1 MSASIDEH
9 GQHPEPHVPS
19 LTDAPEELDFT
30 FTESG
35 DARRARLSSG
45 ALIGVVGVV
54 LGVLFF
60 TTDGVANFALSD
72 AFAEVQLPTISVP
85 GAPFVALSAVLCVL
99 AAAGFLSGKLR
110 GRQPMIAG
118 LIAGLA
124 VVIGFLTW
132 AAAGKDLPFPVANQ
146 LAGTVFTATPLI
158 LGALCG
164 VVGERAGVVNVAIE
178 GQLLTAAF
186 AAALTGSITKSI
198 WAALFAAVLAGVLM
212 ASVLALFA
220 IKYLVDQVVLGVVI
234 NLLASGLTGFLFDQ
248 LVQPNSRALNS
259 APVMQSIPIPL
270 LSDIPLL
277 GPVLF
282 NQTVL
287 VYLAVVSIV
296 VVWWL
301 LYRTRWG
308 LRVRAVGEH
317 PKAADTVGISVKA
330 VRWQAVLVGGVFS
343 GLGGAF
349 FTVGSI
355 GGFSKEVTVGNGFIA
370 LAAVIMGRWH
380 PVLAATMAL
389 FFGFVVQM
397 ASQLQTLNTPVP
409 SQFLLMLPY
418 IATIIAVAGLIGR
431 TRAPAADGVPYT
443 K

>member
-1 MSASIDEH
+1 MSTVHDA
-9 GQHPEPHVPS
+9 HVS
-19 LTDAPEELDFT
+19 GLSDAPEQLDFT
-30 FTESG
+30 VVESR
-35 DARRARLSSG
+35 DARRARLSTG
-45 ALIGVVGVV
+45 ALIGVVGLV
-54 LGVLFF
+54 LAVLVFS
-60 TTDGVANFALSD
+60 TRGVARFALSD
-72 AFAEVQLPTISVP
+72 AFADVQLPTVELP
-85 GAPFVALSAVLCVL
+85 GAPVVALCAVLCLL
-99 AAAGFLSGKLR
+99 AAGGLLSGRLP
-110 GRQPMIAG
+110 GRWPMLAG
-118 LIAGLA
+118 VVAGLA
-124 VVIGFLTW
+124 VTLGFLTW

-178 GQLLTAAF
+178 GQFLTAAF
-186 AAALTGSITKSI
+186 AAALVGSVTKSI
-198 WAALFAAVLAGVLM
+198 PAALFAAVLAGVLM
-212 ASVLALFA
+212 ASVLAVFA

-234 NLLASGLTGFLFDQ
+234 NLLASGITGFLFDQ

-259 APVMQSIPIPL
+259 APTMDPIRIPL
-270 LSDIPLL
+270 LEDLPLI

-282 NQTVL
+282 QQTIL
-287 VYLAVVSIV
+287 VYLAIVSV
-296 VVWWL
+296 ALVWFVL
-301 LYRTRWG
+301 FRTRWG

-317 PKAADTVGISVKA
+317 PEAADTVGISVKR
-330 VRWQAVLVGGVFS
+330 VRWQAVLVAGIFS

-349 FTVGSI
+349 FTVGSVGI
-355 GGFSKEVTVGNGFIA
+355 FSKDLTVGNGFIA

-380 PVLAATMAL
+380 PVLAAAMAL

-418 IATIIAVAGLIGR
+418 VATIIAVAGLIGR
-431 TRAPAADGVPYT
+431 TRAPAADGLPYT

>member
-1 MSASIDEH
+1 MSTATH
-9 GQHPEPHVPS
+9 QPHVPS
-19 LTDAPEELDFT
+19 LSNAPEELT
-30 FTESG
+30 PEIRESR

-45 ALIGVVGVV
+45 ALILVVGV
-54 LGVLFF
+54 LLAVLFF
-60 TTDGVANFALSD
+60 STSGTAGFALSD
-72 AFAEVQLPTISVP
+72 AFADVQLPTIELP
-85 GAPFVALSAVLCVL
+85 GAPVVAICAVLCLL
-99 AAAGFLSGKLR
+99 AGAGFVSGRLT
-110 GRQPMIAG
+110 GRLPRLAG
-118 LIAGLA
+118 IVAGLA

-132 AAAGKDLPFPVANQ
+132 AAAGRDLPFPVANQ

-164 VVGERAGVVNVAIE
+164 VVGERAGVVNVSIE
-178 GQLLTAAF
+178 GQFLTAAF
-186 AAALTGSITKSI
+186 AAAIVGSITKSI
-198 WAALFAAVLAGVLM
+198 PAALIAAVLAGVLM
-212 ASVLALFA
+212 AAVLALFA
-220 IKYLVDQVVLGVVI
+220 IRYLVDQVVLGVVI
-234 NLLASGLTGFLFDQ
+234 NLLAAGLTGFIYDQ
-248 LVQPNSRALNS
+248 LVQTNSRALNS
-259 APVMQSIPIPL
+259 APTMNAIPIPL

-277 GPVLF
+277 GPILF
-282 NQTVL
+282 DQTIL
-287 VYLAVVSIV
+287 VYLAIVSVV

-301 LYRTRWG
+301 LFRTRWG

-317 PKAADTVGISVKA
+317 PKAADTVGISVTR
-330 VRWQAVLVGGVFS
+330 VRWQAVLVAGIFS

-355 GGFSKEVTVGNGFIA
+355 GSFSKDLTVGNGFIA

-409 SQFLLMLPY
+409 SQFLLILPY
-418 IATIIAVAGLIGR
+418 LATIIAVAGLIGR
-431 TRAPAADGVPYT
+431 SRAPAADGLPYS

>member
-1 MSASIDEH
+1 MSTATH
-9 GQHPEPHVPS
+9 EPHVPS
-19 LTDAPEELDFT
+19 LADAPEELHFEVR
-30 FTESG
+30 ESR

-45 ALIGVVGVV
+45 VLIVVVGLL

-60 TTDGVANFALSD
+60 STTGTARFALSD
-72 AFAEVQLPTISVP
+72 AFADVQLPTIEVP
-85 GAPFVALSAVLCVL
+85 GAAMVALCAVLCLL
-99 AAAGFLSGKLR
+99 AGAGFVSGRLR
-110 GRQPMIAG
+110 GRLPMVAG
-118 LIAGLA
+118 IVAGLA
-124 VVIGFLTW
+124 VVLGFLTW

-178 GQLLTAAF
+178 GQFLTAAF
-186 AAALTGSITKSI
+186 AAAIVGSVTKSI
-198 WAALFAAVLAGVLM
+198 PAALFAAVFASVLM
-212 ASVLALFA
+212 AALLALFA

-234 NLLASGLTGFLFDQ
+234 NLLASGVTGFLFDQ
-248 LVQPNSRALNS
+248 LVQPNSRALNN
-259 APVMQSIPIPL
+259 APVMDPISIPL
-270 LSDIPLL
+270 LADIPLL
-277 GPVLF
+277 GPILF
-282 NQTVL
+282 NQTIL
-287 VYLAVVSIV
+287 VYLAIVAVV

-301 LYRTRWG
+301 LFRTRWG

-317 PKAADTVGISVKA
+317 PKAADTVGISVKG
-330 VRWQAVLVGGVFS
+330 VRWQAVLVAGVFS

-349 FTVGSI
+349 FTVGSV
-355 GGFSKEVTVGNGFIA
+355 GVFSKDLTVGNGFIA

-418 IATIIAVAGLIGR
+418 VATIIAVAGLIGR

>member
-1 MSASIDEH
+1 MSATT
-9 GQHPEPHVPS
+9 QHEPHLPS
-19 LTDAPEELDFT
+19 LNDAPEELDFT
-30 FTESG
+30 VTESR

-45 ALIGVVGVV
+45 VLILVVGV
-54 LGVLFF
+54 LLAVLFF
-60 TTDGVANFALSD
+60 TTTGISRFALSD
-72 AFAEVQLPTISVP
+72 AFAEVQLPTIELP
-85 GAPFVALSAVLCVL
+85 GRLTVALCAVLCLL
-99 AAAGFLSGKLR
+99 AGAGFLSGRLK
-110 GRQPMIAG
+110 GRAPMIAG
-118 LIAGLA
+118 LVAGLA
-124 VVIGFLTW
+124 VTLGFLAW

-178 GQLLTAAF
+178 GQFLTAAF

-212 ASVLALFA
+212 AAVLALFA

-259 APVMQSIPIPL
+259 GPVMQAIPIPL
-270 LSDIPLL
+270 LADIPLL

-282 NQTVL
+282 QQTIL
-287 VYLAVVSIV
+287 VHLAIVSIV

-308 LRVRAVGEH
+308 LRLRAVGEH

-330 VRWQAVLVGGVFS
+330 VRWQAVLVGGIFS

-355 GGFSKEVTVGNGFIA
+355 GSFSKDLTVGNGFIA

-431 TRAPAADGVPYT
+431 TRGPAADGVPYT

>member
-1 MSASIDEH
+1 MSA
-9 GQHPEPHVPS
+9 EPHLPS
-19 LTDAPEELDFT
+19 LTDAPGQLDFEVI
-30 FTESG
+30 ESR
-35 DARRARLSSG
+35 DARRARISTG
-45 ALIGVVGVV
+45 ALIGVVGLL
-54 LGVLFF
+54 LGALFF
-60 TTDGVANFALSD
+60 STTGSADFALSD
-72 AFAEVQLPTISVP
+72 AFADVQLPTISVP
-85 GAPFVALSAVLCVL
+85 GAPTVAVAAVACLL
-99 AAAGFLSGKLR
+99 AAAAFLSGRMR
-110 GRQPMIAG
+110 GRERVIAG
-118 LIAGLA
+118 VIAGLA

-132 AAAGKDLPFPVANQ
+132 AAAGRDLPFPVANQ

-164 VVGERAGVVNVAIE
+164 VVGERAGVVNVSIE
-178 GQLLTAAF
+178 GQFLTAAF
-186 AAALTGSITKSI
+186 AAALVGSITQSI
-198 WAALFAAVLAGVLM
+198 PAALFAAVLAGVLM
-212 ASVLALFA
+212 AAVLALFA
-220 IKYLVDQVVLGVVI
+220 IRYLVDQVVLGVVI
-234 NLLASGLTGFLFDQ
+234 NLLASGITGFLFDQ

-259 APVMQSIPIPL
+259 APTMDAIAIPL

-282 NQTVL
+282 QQTIL
-287 VYLAVVSIV
+287 VYLAVIAVV
-296 VVWWL
+296 VVWFG

-317 PKAADTVGISVKA
+317 PKAADTVGISVKR
-330 VRWQAVLVGGVFS
+330 VRWQAVLAAGVFS

-355 GGFSKEVTVGNGFIA
+355 GSFSKDLTAGNGFIA

-418 IATIIAVAGLIGR
+418 VATIIAVAGLIGR
-431 TRAPAADGVPYT
+431 TRAPAADGVPYA

>member
-1 MSASIDEH
+1 MSTESRA
-9 GQHPEPHVPS
+9 PS
-19 LTDAPEELDFT
+19 LTDAPEQLDFEVI
-30 FTESG
+30 ESR
-35 DARRARLSSG
+35 DARRARISTG
-45 ALIGVVGVV
+45 ALIGIVGVM

-60 TTDGVANFALSD
+60 GTEGTASFALSD
-72 AFAEVQLPTISVP
+72 AFADVQLPTIVIP
-85 GAPFVALSAVLCVL
+85 GAPVVAVAAVACLLV
-99 AAAGFLSGKLR
+99 AAGFLSGRLR
-110 GRQPMIAG
+110 GRQRTLAG
-118 LIAGLA
+118 VIAGLA

-164 VVGERAGVVNVAIE
+164 SVGERAGVVNVAIE
-178 GQLLTAAF
+178 GQFLTAAF
-186 AAALTGSITKSI
+186 AAALVGSVTKSI
-198 WAALFAAVLAGVLM
+198 PAALFAAVLAGVMM
-212 ASVLALFA
+212 AAVLALFA

-234 NLLASGLTGFLFDQ
+234 NLLASGITGFLFDQ
-248 LVQPNSRALNS
+248 LVQPNSRALNN
-259 APVMQSIPIPL
+259 APTMDTIPIPL

-282 NQTVL
+282 DQTIL
-287 VYLAVVSIV
+287 VYLAVISVV
-296 VVWWL
+296 VVWFL

-317 PKAADTVGISVKA
+317 PEAADAVGISVKR
-330 VRWQAVLVGGVFS
+330 VRWQAVLVAGVFS

-355 GGFSKEVTVGNGFIA
+355 GSFSKDLTAGNGFIA

-418 IATIIAVAGLIGR
+418 LATIVAVAGLIGR
-431 TRAPAADGVPYT
+431 TRAPAADGVPYA

>member
-1 MSASIDEH
+1 MSN
-9 GQHPEPHVPS
+9 HPEAHVPS
-19 LTDAPEELDFT
+19 LTDEPEQLDFAVI
-30 FTESG
+30 ESR
-35 DARRARLSSG
+35 DARRARLSTG
-45 ALIGVVGVV
+45 ALIGVVGVL
-54 LGVLFF
+54 LGMLFF
-60 TTDGVANFALSD
+60 GTAGTANFALSD
-72 AFAEVQLPTISVP
+72 AFADVQLPTIGVP
-85 GAPFVALSAVLCVL
+85 GAPTVAIAAVACLL
-99 AAAGFLSGKLR
+99 AAAGFISGRLR
-110 GRQPMIAG
+110 GRQRTLAGVIA
-118 LIAGLA
+118 ALA

-178 GQLLTAAF
+178 GQFLTAAF
-186 AAALTGSITKSI
+186 AAALVGSVTKSI
-198 WAALFAAVLAGVLM
+198 PAALFAAVLAGVMM

-234 NLLASGLTGFLFDQ
+234 NLLASGITGFLFDQ
-248 LVQPNSRALNS
+248 LVQPNSRVLNS
-259 APVMQSIPIPL
+259 APTMDTIAIPL
-270 LSDIPLL
+270 LSDLPLL

-282 NQTVL
+282 QQTIL
-287 VYLAVVSIV
+287 VYLAVISVA
-296 VVWWL
+296 VVWFG

-330 VRWQAVLVGGVFS
+330 VRWQAVLVAGVFS
-343 GLGGAF
+343 GIGGAF
-349 FTVGSI
+349 FSVGAVGS
-355 GGFSKEVTVGNGFIA
+355 FSKDLSGGNGFIA

-418 IATIIAVAGLIGR
+418 VATIIAVAGLIGR
-431 TRAPAADGVPYT
+431 TRAPAADGQPYT

>member
-1 MSASIDEH
+1 MSTTTN
-9 GQHPEPHVPS
+9 EPHVPS
-19 LTDAPEELDFT
+19 LTDAPEQLDFEIR
-30 FTESG
+30 ESR

-45 ALIGVVGVV
+45 VLILVVGAL

-60 TTDGVANFALSD
+60 TTSGGAKFALSD
-72 AFAEVQLPTISVP
+72 AFAAVKLPTIELP
-85 GAPFVALSAVLCVL
+85 GAATVALCAVLSLL
-99 AAAGFLSGKLR
+99 AGAGFVSGRLR
-110 GRQPMIAG
+110 GRWPMIAG
-118 LIAGLA
+118 VVAGLA
-124 VVIGFLTW
+124 VTLGFLAW

-164 VVGERAGVVNVAIE
+164 VVGERAGVVNVSIE
-178 GQLLTAAF
+178 GQFLTAAF
-186 AAALTGSITKSI
+186 AAALVGSVTKSI
-198 WAALFAAVLAGVLM
+198 PAALFAAVLAGVLM
-212 ASVLALFA
+212 ASVLAVFA
-220 IKYLVDQVVLGVVI
+220 IKYLVDQVVLGVVV
-234 NLLASGLTGFLFDQ
+234 NLLASGITGFLFDQ
-248 LVQPNSRALNS
+248 LVQPNSRRLNS
-259 APVMQSIPIPL
+259 APTMDPIAIPV

-277 GPVLF
+277 GPILF
-282 NQTVL
+282 NQTIL
-287 VYLAVVSIV
+287 VYLAIVSV
-296 VVWWL
+296 ALVWFL
-301 LYRTRWG
+301 LFRTRWG

-317 PKAADTVGISVKA
+317 PKAADTVGISVKR
-330 VRWQAVLVGGVFS
+330 VRWQAVLVAGAFS

-355 GGFSKEVTVGNGFIA
+355 GSFSKDLTVGNGFIA

-397 ASQLQTLNTPVP
+397 ASQLQTLSTPVP

-418 IATIIAVAGLIGR
+418 VATIIAVAGLIGR
-431 TRAPAADGVPYT
+431 TRAPAADGVPYS

>member
-1 MSASIDEH
+1 MSTATH
-9 GQHPEPHVPS
+9 EPHVPS
-19 LTDAPEELDFT
+19 LTDAPEELHFEVL
-30 FTESG
+30 ESR

-45 ALIGVVGVV
+45 ALIVVVG
-54 LGVLFF
+54 LLLAVLFF
-60 TTDGVANFALSD
+60 STSGVARFALSD
-72 AFAEVQLPTISVP
+72 AFAEVQLPTIELP
-85 GAPFVALSAVLCVL
+85 GAPVVAICAVLCLL
-99 AAAGFLSGKLR
+99 AGAGFISGRLR
-110 GRQPMIAG
+110 NRMPMVAG
-118 LIAGLA
+118 LVAGIA
-124 VVIGFLTW
+124 VVLGFLTW
-132 AAAGKDLPFPVANQ
+132 AAAGRDLPFPVANQ

-158 LGALCG
+158 FGALCG
-164 VVGERAGVVNVAIE
+164 VVGERSGVVNVAIE
-178 GQLLTAAF
+178 GQFLTAAF

-198 WAALFAAVLAGVLM
+198 WAALIAAVFAGVLM
-212 ASVLALFA
+212 AALLALFA

-234 NLLASGLTGFLFDQ
+234 NLLASGITGFLFDQ

-259 APVMQSIPIPL
+259 APTMDPISIPFLAGLPFV
-270 LSDIPLL
+270 

-282 NQTVL
+282 QQTIL
-287 VYLAVVSIV
+287 VYLAIVAVV

-317 PKAADTVGISVKA
+317 PKAADTVGISVKR
-330 VRWQAVLVGGVFS
+330 VRWQAVLVAGIFS

-349 FTVGSI
+349 FTVGSV
-355 GGFSKEVTVGNGFIA
+355 GVFSKDLTVGNGFIA

-380 PVLAATMAL
+380 PVLAASMAL

-418 IATIIAVAGLIGR
+418 LATIIAVAGLIGR
-431 TRAPAADGVPYT
+431 TRAPAADGVAYT